1 MNDTVKK
8 TNPYKVIYGKR
19 KYDFTI
25 CYGNSEAE
33 AEEAF
38 KLYNPDKEVLYIEPY
53 KPAKD

>member
-1 MNDTVKK
+1 MDDTLKK